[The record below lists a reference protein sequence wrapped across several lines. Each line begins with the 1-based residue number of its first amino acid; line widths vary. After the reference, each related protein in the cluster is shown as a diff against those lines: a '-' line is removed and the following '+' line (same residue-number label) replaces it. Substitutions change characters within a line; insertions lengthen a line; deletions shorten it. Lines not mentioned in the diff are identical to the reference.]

1 MVKRTDGDI
10 YKQDT
15 LQKAWDLTRG
25 VDLTPDIDQVQ
36 LISISTEKLRYVEAT
51 PECVDVRPLMGDRV
65 PGACLRTLKKWRTS
79 SGVWRNLPMPAT
91 STCRVTVRRP

>member
-1 MVKRTDGDI
+1 MYIMVKRTDGDI

-25 VDLTPDIDQVQ
+25 VDLTPGIDQVQ

-51 PECVDVRPLMGDRV
+51 PECVDV
-65 PGACLRTLKKWRTS
+65 
-79 SGVWRNLPMPAT
+79 
-91 STCRVTVRRP
+91 